1 MAELSRVERMKLE
14 KMFDM
19 YGGYVMDFSNQ
30 SFREFIYEET
40 RIEIYDDKYCT
51 YGHSKAKRLRS
62 FWDIESNYRVGKVTK
77 AMLDRWRDEKV
88 IYGRE
93 ISKTEHSLWAECEK
107 ISRKLLDKSII
118 EEIEVIKEIEDDRDI
133 TILSKSIKESIAKN
147 QPEEALDRLHTYLM
161 KFLRNL
167 CNKHEIIFTNEESLN
182 ALFGKYVKFIVANQ
196 KIESIMAERIL
207 KYSINVL
214 EAFNDIRNNKSFAHD
229 NPILNY
235 EESVLIFNS
244 VTNSLKFIE
253 TVEDKI
259 DQRKKE
265 EQTENIDWED
275 LPF

>member
-1 MAELSRVERMKLE
+1 MAEINRVERMKLE
-14 KMFDM
+14 KLFEMN
-19 YGGYVMDFSNQ
+19 GGYVMDFSNRTF
-30 SFREFIYEET
+30 SEFIFEET

-51 YGHSKAKRLRS
+51 YGDSKAKRLRA
-62 FWDIESNYRVGKVTK
+62 FWDLESNYRVGKVTK
-77 AMLDRWRDEKV
+77 AMLDKWRDEKV

-93 ISKTEHSLWAECEK
+93 ISSQEQVLWDDCEK
-107 ISRKLLDKSII
+107 ISRKLLEDSII
-118 EEIEVIKEIEDDRDI
+118 EEIDVIKEIDDDRDI
-133 TILSKSIKESIAKN
+133 TMLSKSIKESISKN

-161 KFLRNL
+161 KFVRSL
-167 CNKHEIIFTNEESLN
+167 CNKHEIEFTNEESLN

-196 KIESIMAERIL
+196 KIESLMAERIL

-235 EESVLIFNS
+235 EESVLIFNN

-253 TVEDKI
+253 TVEEKI
-259 DQRKKE
+259 DKKKKA
-265 EQTENIDWED
+265 EQSENIDWDD

>member
-1 MAELSRVERMKLE
+1 MAELSRVEKMKLE

-19 YGGYVMDFSNQ
+19 NGGYVMDFSNRTF
-30 SFREFIYEET
+30 SEFIFEET

-51 YGHSKAKRLRS
+51 YGDSKAKRLRA
-62 FWDIESNYRVGKVTK
+62 FWDLENNYRVGKVTK
-77 AMLDRWRDEKV
+77 AMLDEWRDEKV
-88 IYGRE
+88 VYGKE
-93 ISKTEHSLWAECEK
+93 ISTPEQVLWDDCEK
-107 ISRKLLDKSII
+107 ISRKLLEDSII
-118 EEIEVIKEIEDDRDI
+118 KEIDVIREIEDDRDI
-133 TILSKSIKESIAKN
+133 TMLSKSIKESISKN

-161 KFLRNL
+161 KFIRNL
-167 CNKHEIIFTNEESLN
+167 CNKHEIEFSNEESLN

-196 KIESIMAERIL
+196 KIESLMAERIL

-235 EESVLIFNS
+235 EESVLIFNN

-253 TVEDKI
+253 SVEEKI
-259 DQRKKE
+259 EKRKKE
-265 EQTENIDWED
+265 EQSENIDWDD

>member
-19 YGGYVMDFSNQ
+19 NGGYVMDFSNRTF
-30 SFREFIYEET
+30 SEFIFEET

-51 YGHSKAKRLRS
+51 YGDSKAKRLRA
-62 FWDIESNYRVGKVTK
+62 FWDLENNYRVGKVTK
-77 AMLDRWRDEKV
+77 AMLDKWRDEKV
-88 IYGRE
+88 VYGKE
-93 ISKTEHSLWAECEK
+93 ISTPEQVLWDDCEK
-107 ISRKLLDKSII
+107 ISRKLLEDSII
-118 EEIEVIKEIEDDRDI
+118 EEIDVIREIEDDRDI
-133 TILSKSIKESIAKN
+133 TMLSKSIKESISKN

-161 KFLRNL
+161 KFIRNL
-167 CNKHEIIFTNEESLN
+167 CNKHEIEFSNEESLN

-196 KIESIMAERIL
+196 KIESLMAERIL

-235 EESVLIFNS
+235 EESVLIFNN

-253 TVEDKI
+253 SVEEKI
-259 DQRKKE
+259 EKRKKE
-265 EQTENIDWED
+265 EQSENIDWDD

>member
-77 AMLDRWRDEKV
+77 AMLDKWRDEKV

-93 ISKTEHSLWAECEK
+93 ISKTEHALWAECEK

>member
-14 KMFDM
+14 KMFEM
-19 YGGYVMDFSNQ
+19 NGGYVMDFSNP

-51 YGHSKAKRLRS
+51 YGDSKARRLRA
-62 FWDIESNYRVGKVTK
+62 FWDLESNYRVGKVTK

-93 ISKTEHSLWAECEK
+93 ISSAEQALWDDCEK
-107 ISRKLLDKSII
+107 ISRKLLDNSII
-118 EEIEVIKEIEDDRDI
+118 EEIEVIREIEDDRDI
-133 TILSKSIKESIAKN
+133 TMLSKSIKESIAKN

-161 KFLRNL
+161 KFIRNL
-167 CNKHEIIFTNEESLN
+167 CNKHEIEFSNEESLN

-196 KIESIMAERIL
+196 KVESLMAERIL

-244 VTNSLKFIE
+244 VTNSLRFIE
-253 TVEDKI
+253 TVEEKI
-259 DQRKKE
+259 DKRKKE
-265 EQTENIDWED
+265 EQTENIDWDD